1 MPKVIL
7 VNPAHRSLGFSIMTP
22 RWLYVLAEA
31 TPREM
36 VGEPIIVDE
45 ALSPFDP
52 TIVEPGDIVGIGI
65 TTGNCVPGYS
75 ILEKIKGRGAKI
87 VFGGIHPTIFPDEP
101 LIMGADS
108 VVTGNGDIIWPQVIH
123 DALTSNLKKK
133 YLGGRVP
140 GDQLLKA
147 RWKLLE
153 PDKYIAA
160 TVQTIAGCP
169 ENCSFCSVWV
179 TDGRKP
185 RQRLNEKVISEV
197 QELRQLGFRIIAFA
211 DDNFSPATLGRINR
225 EPDQNKKAEFIKIRQ
240 QRLKFFNEYAKK
252 IPKNIHGFVQM
263 TSETANDP
271 EYLEALYEKMGIRG
285 ALIGVESFSSA
296 GLKSA
301 NKQWNPVGEEM
312 IRSIQ
317 TIEKSGIMVLSSVIC
332 GLGSDTPAA
341 LETMRDFVA
350 KSETTLAQF
359 TLYSPYPGTVD
370 YNKMKSPQSKGSI
383 RLLNDGFWLNPNRP
397 AVLIDHPNFSN
408 AALLKEVKRSW
419 KNFYTIRS
427 IISRGIKKRW
437 RIGSIMLYLIVSLGF
452 RNIYAKDGI
461 SSDSIRGE
469 GIGPITS
476 LILKKLITA
485 YNNRGRALVKTAR

>member
-31 TPREM
+31 TPREL
-36 VGEPIIVDE
+36 VGEPVIVDE
-45 ALSPFDP
+45 TLSPLDP
-52 TIVEPGDIVGIGI
+52 TMVEPGDIVGVGI
-65 TTGNCVPGYS
+65 TTGNCVPGYR
-75 ILEKIKGRGAKI
+75 ILEKIKRRGAKI
-87 VFGGIHPTIFPDEP
+87 VFGGIHPTIFPNEP
-101 LIMGADS
+101 LVMGADS
-108 VVTGNGDIIWPQVIH
+108 VVTGNGDIIWPRVVH
-123 DALTSNLKKK
+123 DALMGNLQKR

-160 TVQTIAGCP
+160 TVQTVAGCP

-197 QELRQLGFRIIAFA
+197 KELHQLGFRIIAFA
-211 DDNFSPATLGRINR
+211 DDNFSPATIGRITR
-225 EPDQNKKAEFIKIRQ
+225 ELDQNKKTEFVKIRQ
-240 QRLKFFNEYAKK
+240 QRLKFFNEYAEK
-252 IPKNIHGFVQM
+252 IPKDVYGFVQM
-263 TSETANDP
+263 TSETASDP
-271 EYLEALYEKMGIRG
+271 EYLEALYEKMRIRG

-332 GLGSDTPAA
+332 GLESDTPTT
-341 LETMRDFVA
+341 LETMRDFVTR
-350 KSETTLAQF
+350 SETTLAQF

-370 YNKMKSPQSKGSI
+370 YNKMKRQQSEDSI
-383 RLLNDGFWLNPNRP
+383 RLLNDRFWLNPNRP

-408 AALLKEVKRSW
+408 TALVEEVKRSW
-419 KNFYTIRS
+419 KNFYTIWS
-427 IISRGIKKRW
+427 IIRRGIKKRW
-437 RIGSIMLYLIVSLGF
+437 RVRNIMLYLIVSLGF

-461 SSDSIRGE
+461 SSDSTRSE
-469 GIGPITS
+469 GVGPVTS
-476 LILKKLITA
+476 LILKKLIA
-485 YNNRGRALVKTAR
+485 ASNRRERMLIKTAS